1 MSKKIYIYNDE
12 WFESTMLC
20 NPFMSL
26 DHKLEDLYP
35 NYYSVYYDCRLL
47 LTEET
52 ESQIDSF
59 KKIYETNDIN
69 EMIDNLMKKNPQ
81 MVLLNGFDQK
91 HFDIIIDYIKNVK
104 ILYLFKCNRIN
115 DLSKLS
121 SCLNLECLHIDW
133 NNKLESLWNMTNNK
147 KLKALSFERIS
158 KLTNITELEN
168 SSLEY
173 ITFDSRNILRQT
185 KYEFNGDLDVFK
197 KMKCLKNLK
206 LYYKNIRIDY

>member
-59 KKIYETNDIN
+59 KKIYETKDIN
-69 EMIDNLMKKNPQ
+69 EMLDYVMKKNPQ

-104 ILYLFKCNRIN
+104 ILYLFKCNRIK

-133 NNKLESLWNMTNNK
+133 NNKLESLWDMTNNK
-147 KLKALSFERIS
+147 KLKVLSFERIS
-158 KLTNITELEN
+158 KLTNISKLEN

-197 KMKCLKNLK
+197 KMKSLKHLK
-206 LYYKNIRIDY
+206 LYYKNIHIDY

>member
-35 NYYSVYYDCRLL
+35 NYYSVCYDCRLI

-59 KKIYETNDIN
+59 KKIYETKDIN
-69 EMIDNLMKKNPQ
+69 EMLDYVMKKNPQ

-104 ILYLFKCNRIN
+104 ILYLFKCNRIK

-121 SCLNLECLHIDW
+121 ICLNLECLHIDW
-133 NNKLESLWNMTNNK
+133 NNKLESLWDMTNNK
-147 KLKALSFERIS
+147 KLKVLSFERIS
-158 KLTNITELEN
+158 KLTNISKLEN

-173 ITFDSRNILRQT
+173 ITFDSRNILR
-185 KYEFNGDLDVFK
+185 
-197 KMKCLKNLK
+197 
-206 LYYKNIRIDY
+206 